1 MFNFMNL
8 RPFMDELDSGSGGVA
23 TSQEAVSTEST
34 SNEST
39 TESSTETSTD
49 ASTESAEF
57 TGTKGDQGEEST
69 GSKNDAEVKPKQTAE
84 MNSIFA
90 DNRRKLEAAEKRAND
105 AETQRTTDREVAK
118 KYGQQYGVFSDADVA
133 EKYGQSHGV
142 NTIAEFETAL
152 RNEEYT
158 KAGIDPEMINK
169 IVNEHPSIKRAEA
182 AEQANIKSQ
191 QDRFLVDSFSELT
204 KEFPDMAKAED
215 VPVDVWRKWNNGSSG
230 ITLADAYALVN
241 RKEITAKQA
250 DATKQATLN
259 SIQGKG
265 HLQGNGKGV
274 EGDTVRVPDDVM
286 EMYKRF
292 NPKQTTEQIKAHY
305 KASQK

>member
-1 MFNFMNL
+1 MFKFSNF
-8 RPFMDELDSGSGGVA
+8 RPLMDMDGDVGGGESVTTTET
-23 TSQEAVSTEST
+23 TSTETPTEST
-34 SNEST
+34 VEATTEAST
-39 TESSTETSTD
+39 TDTP
-49 ASTESAEF
+49 SAEP
-57 TGTKGDQGEEST
+57 TEGVTE
-69 GSKNDAEVKPKQTAE
+69 AVKSETEPAAQPKQTAE
-84 MNSIFA
+84 QDRFFA

-105 AETQRTTDREVAK
+105 AEAQRTSDREIAK
-118 KYGQQYGVFSDADVA
+118 KYGQYGVYSDADVA
-133 EKYGQSHGV
+133 EKYGKSNGI
-142 NTIAEFETAL
+142 NTIAELETAL

-169 IVNEHPSIKRAEA
+169 LINEHPAIKEA
-182 AEQANIKSQ
+182 REAKEANQKSQ

-204 KEFPDMAKAED
+204 KEFPSMAKAED
-215 VPVDVWRKWNNGSSG
+215 VPADVWRKWNNGSSG

-250 DATKQATLN
+250 ESTKQATLN

>member
-1 MFNFMNL
+1 MFKLSNF
-8 RPFMDELDSGSGGVA
+8 RPLMDMDGDVGGGESVTTPEIA
-23 TSQEAVSTEST
+23 PTETQTTSTVEA
-34 SNEST
+34 T
-39 TESSTETSTD
+39 TEATTTDTSTAD
-49 ASTESAEF
+49 ATDGAKSDTP
-57 TGTKGDQGEEST
+57 KG
-69 GSKNDAEVKPKQTAE
+69 EVEPATQPKQTAE
-84 MNSIFA
+84 QDRFFA
-90 DNRRKLEAAEKRAND
+90 DNRRKLDAAEKRAND
-105 AETQRTTDREVAK
+105 AEAQRTSDREIAK

-133 EKYGQSHGV
+133 EKYGKSHGV

-169 IVNEHPSIKRAEA
+169 LINEHPAIKEA
-182 AEQANIKSQ
+182 REAKEANTKSQ

-204 KEFPDMAKAED
+204 KEFPSMAKAED
-215 VPVDVWRKWNNGSSG
+215 VPADVWRKWNNGSSG

-250 DATKQATLN
+250 ESTKQATLN

-274 EGDTVRVPDDVM
+274 EGDTVRIPDDVM

-292 NPKQTTEQIKAHY
+292 NPKGTAEQYKAHY

>member
-1 MFNFMNL
+1 
-8 RPFMDELDSGSGGVA
+8 MDGDVGGGESVTTTET
-23 TSQEAVSTEST
+23 TSTETPTEST
-34 SNEST
+34 VEATTEAST
-39 TESSTETSTD
+39 TDTP
-49 ASTESAEF
+49 SAEP
-57 TGTKGDQGEEST
+57 TEGVTE
-69 GSKNDAEVKPKQTAE
+69 AVKSETEPAAQPKQTAE
-84 MNSIFA
+84 QDRFFA

-105 AETQRTTDREVAK
+105 AEAQRTSDREIAK
-118 KYGQQYGVFSDADVA
+118 KYGQYGVYSDADVA
-133 EKYGQSHGV
+133 EKYGKSNGI
-142 NTIAEFETAL
+142 NTIAELETAL

-169 IVNEHPSIKRAEA
+169 LINEHPAIKEA
-182 AEQANIKSQ
+182 REAKEANQKSQ

-204 KEFPDMAKAED
+204 KEFPSMAKAED
-215 VPVDVWRKWNNGSSG
+215 VPADVWRKWNNGSSG

-250 DATKQATLN
+250 ESTKQATLN

>member
-1 MFNFMNL
+1 MFNFMNH
-8 RPFMDELDSGSGGVA
+8 RPLMDADSDVGGGVV
-23 TSQEAVSTEST
+23 TPQETTTDTSTEST
-34 SNEST
+34 VEAT
-39 TESSTETSTD
+39 TEATTTDTSTAD
-49 ASTESAEF
+49 ATDGATTDTVKSEAEPAA
-57 TGTKGDQGEEST
+57 Q
-69 GSKNDAEVKPKQTAE
+69 PKQTAE
-84 MNSIFA
+84 QDRFFA
-90 DNRRKLEAAEKRAND
+90 DNRRKLDAAEKRAND
-105 AETQRTTDREVAK
+105 AESQRQSDREIAK

-133 EKYGQSHGV
+133 EKYGKSHGV

-169 IVNEHPSIKRAEA
+169 LINEHPAIREA
-182 AEQANIKSQ
+182 REAKEANQKSQ

-215 VPVDVWRKWNNGSSG
+215 VPVDVWRKWNNGSAG

-250 DATKQATLN
+250 ESTKQATLN

>member
-1 MFNFMNL
+1 MFRFRNF
-8 RPFMDELDSGSGGVA
+8 RPLMDADSSVGEGVA
-23 TSQEAVSTEST
+23 TPQETTTDTPTEST
-34 SNEST
+34 VEATTEAST
-39 TESSTETSTD
+39 TDTPAGEQD
-49 ASTESAEF
+49 
-57 TGTKGDQGEEST
+57 KGVVP
-69 GSKNDAEVKPKQTAE
+69 EVEVAAQPKQTAE
-84 MNSIFA
+84 QDRFFA

-105 AETQRTTDREVAK
+105 AETQRTTDREIAK

-133 EKYGQSHGV
+133 EKYGKSHGV

-169 IVNEHPSIKRAEA
+169 IVNDHPSIKRAEA
-182 AEQANIKSQ
+182 AEQASIKSQ